1 MSKQFKQPQEY
12 KEGDIIIS
20 AEEIDTR
27 LDEFIPELV
36 KEYKGKHLL
45 LVGLLTG
52 AAWLTVDLLE
62 RLHRAGLSDAE
73 LTFMKV
79 SSYRNGETA
88 TYEPRIEYDMVIN
101 PNGRHILIV
110 DDIADTG
117 KTLAAVRALLKSKSA
132 TTVKSLVLL
141 DKPSRRETQFQADF
155 VGFEIPN
162 IWVQGRGMDS
172 DGYGR
177 GDPNIRKGP
186 YRYD

>member
-1 MSKQFKQPQEY
+1 MKKEFKKPEEY

-20 AEEIDTR
+20 AEEIDR
-27 LDEFIPELV
+27 CLDELVIQLV
-36 KEYKGKHLL
+36 KQYHKKKLL

-62 RLHRAGLSDAE
+62 RLHLQGMTDAQ

-79 SSYRNGETA
+79 SSYPTGSNA
-88 TYEPRIEYDMVIN
+88 NYEPRIAYDMLIN
-101 PNGRHILIV
+101 PQGRHILLI

-117 KTLAAVRALLKSKSA
+117 KTLVAVAALLKSKEVASLQ
-132 TTVKSLVLL
+132 SLVLV
-141 DKPSRRETQFQADF
+141 DKPSRRETTFHPDY
-155 VGFEIPN
+155 VGFVIPT

-186 YRYD
+186 YRY